1 MSRRHETQTEQYYG
15 ERFYDRMPGRKR
27 RLIMA
32 ELEEEVS
39 EDDEA
44 QRKEKR
50 TKLLLSV
57 EPEVAKY
64 NDKLADQGDP
74 EQGCCHGTAL
84 EPIFEVPLRRVGE
97 DAFWADG
104 VGCCCTRDHHADRSN
119 DLREGERCAD
129 VQS

>member
-1 MSRRHETQTEQYYG
+1 
-15 ERFYDRMPGRKR
+15 
-27 RLIMA
+27 MA

-39 EDDEA
+39 KDDEA
-44 QRKEKR
+44 RRKERR

-57 EPEVAKY
+57 EPEVAEY

-74 EQGCCHGTAL
+74 EQGCRHGTAL

-104 VGCCCTRDHHADRSN
+104 VGCCCTRDHHADRSD